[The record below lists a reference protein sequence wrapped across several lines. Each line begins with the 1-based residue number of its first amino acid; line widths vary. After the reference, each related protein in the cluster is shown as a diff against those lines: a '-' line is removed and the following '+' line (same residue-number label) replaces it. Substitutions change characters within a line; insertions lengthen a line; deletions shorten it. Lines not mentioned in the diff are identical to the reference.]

1 MELSHFFAE
10 IRHKFVTKPIFAC
23 IFQKKSLK
31 MPFKNRTP
39 SLKNFMIRGSSG
51 SAREIK
57 NVAIVKIRKSDD
69 FLGVRQINLARQLH
83 IAPKI
88 TAKKP
93 EITDFFVFLN
103 CVVLTIASKFAL
115 LTIKGFSGAPVKTR
129 TRISSS
135 EDCCVIHYTTRAGC
149 KISEFLEREH
159 SNPHKLSPKLYK
171 YNIGSS
177 FFMPFCTI
185 FYRIV
190 KCLNPFIYRMFS
202 NFTLT
207 KSIIQHFAK
216 KT

>member
-1 MELSHFFAE
+1 
-10 IRHKFVTKPIFAC
+10 
-23 IFQKKSLK
+23 

-159 SNPHKLSPKLYK
+159 SNPRTVSPKTVVLSITPQEQIFHGYFIITPPFLSNLWF
-171 YNIGSS
+171 YLNQLFFLFGFSTPYSDFLFQFCS
-177 FFMPFCTI
+177 FACFPFCLLD
-185 FYRIV
+185 FF
-190 KCLNPFIYRMFS
+190 LF
-202 NFTLT
+202 
-207 KSIIQHFAK
+207 
-216 KT
+216 